1 MPFVVKEDK
10 HRALY
15 KHITNRNL
23 LWQYDFLLQSIR
35 LGLNQ
40 MAPEQPRL
48 TGGLILSLNHFAVVN
63 LTPRP
68 GMLRDDHV
76 HIRNSPHEPPGEAA
90 AEKYFYELIAQT
102 RQTWDDADPLE
113 LACRVMWR
121 LTGIHPFG
129 EGNGRTAR
137 AVCYYILCLKL
148 NMVLPGRNII
158 PQQMRDEPAPYYAAL
173 RHADATETMG
183 GGADLKPLV
192 DYVAR
197 LLMTQLQS

>member
-1 MPFVVKEDK
+1 MPFVVKEER
-10 HRALY
+10 HPELY
-15 KHITNRNL
+15 KFITNRNL
-23 LWQYDFLLQSIR
+23 LWQYDFLQQSIH

-76 HIRNSPHEPPGEAA
+76 HIRNSPHEPPGEAV
-90 AEKYFYELIAQT
+90 AEKYFYELIS
-102 RQTWDDADPLE
+102 QTWQSWNDADPLE
-113 LACRVMWR
+113 LASRVMWR
-121 LTGIHPFG
+121 LTWIHPFE

-137 AVCYYILCLKL
+137 AACYYILCLKL

-158 PQQMRDEPAPYYAAL
+158 PQQMRDNPAPYYAAL
-173 RHADATETMG
+173 RHADDTEKNSG
-183 GGADLKPLV
+183 SADLKPLV

-197 LLMTQLQS
+197 LLTIQLQS